1 MTSARASRLTV
12 ADLAHLLGLLAVLS
26 VVLFPFIW
34 MVLTSFKNPTDIF
47 RSPPVLIFTPT
58 LSHYRE
64 ALMDYGVGNNL
75 YNSLVVAVST
85 TCLAL
90 LLGTPAAYA
99 LSRYEFRGKRDL
111 WFWFITNRMISPVV
125 LVVPFF
131 LLAQRLGLL
140 NTRLIVVLVHLTFTL
155 PIVVWICAD
164 QFRTVPRALDEAAW
178 TDGAGPFTIF
188 SRIILPLGLPGVVV
202 AGILSFIFSWND
214 LLYAL
219 MLTRA
224 ATQTAPVAA
233 TSFMSGYQLPWGR
246 IMATATLIVL
256 PSVAFALAVSRH
268 LVRGLT
274 MGAVK

>member
-1 MTSARASRLTV
+1 MTSSRAGRFTV
-12 ADLAHLLGLLAVLS
+12 ADGAHLLALLAVLL

-47 RSPPVLIFTPT
+47 RSPPVLLFTPT

-64 ALMDYGVGNNL
+64 ALLDYGVGNNL
-75 YNSLVVAVST
+75 YNSLVVAAAT
-85 TCLAL
+85 TLLAL

-99 LSRYEFRGKRDL
+99 LSRYDFRGKRDL

-125 LVVPFF
+125 LVIPFF
-131 LLAQRLGLL
+131 LLAQRFGLL

-188 SRIILPLGLPGVVV
+188 WRIILPLGLPGVVV

-256 PSVAFALAVSRH
+256 PSVAFALVVSRH